1 MSRRGIS
8 SPKEHMSQDSRPIQ
22 DAERLPTLIQGG
34 MGVAVSGWRL
44 ARAVAL
50 AGQMGV
56 VSGTALDAV
65 LARRLQLGDADG
77 AMRRALSRHPW
88 PDMAERVLR
97 RWWRSPEQAAERPF
111 SPTPMP
117 EIPLSPD
124 QTDLLVTAAFCEV
137 SLAREGHQGPIGI
150 NLLEKIQLPTLPLL
164 LGAML
169 AGVTAVLMGGGIPL
183 AIPGIL
189 DGLSRGDA
197 VEIRVDVA
205 GAGPD
210 QLPYQRLDPR
220 ALAQG
225 PLPPLSR
232 PLFFAI
238 VSTDAAARALL
249 RRASG
254 RIDGFVVE
262 HHTAGGHNAPPR
274 RDRSAEGMGE
284 TTYGPK
290 DEADLAVFRGLDRPF
305 WLAGGISSPEAV
317 QDALAAGAHG
327 VQVGTAFTAC
337 RESGFAPAIK
347 AALNAHALAGD
358 LQVCTDFRASPT
370 GYPFKISNLP
380 EGAAGYDDIEARA
393 RVCDL
398 GYLRTVY
405 LRDDGTPGYRCPAGP
420 FSTFL
425 AAGGAPDEIPGRRCL
440 CNGLLA
446 AIGLGQKRG
455 AGGGEV
461 PIVTLGDDWSALAA
475 LARQHGGDY
484 GASDVIAYLLSC

>member
-1 MSRRGIS
+1 
-8 SPKEHMSQDSRPIQ
+8 
-22 DAERLPTLIQGG
+22 

-44 ARAVAL
+44 ARAVAQ

-56 VSGTALDAV
+56 VSGTALDVV

-88 PDMAERVLR
+88 PEMAERVLR
-97 RWWRSPEQAAERPF
+97 RWWRSPQEAADRPF

-150 NLLEKIQLPTLPLL
+150 NLLEKIQLPTLPVL

-189 DGLSRGDA
+189 DGLSRGEA
-197 VEIRVDVA
+197 VELRVDAA
-205 GAGPD
+205 GAGPEQ
-210 QLPYQRLDPR
+210 QLYQRLDPG
-220 ALAQG
+220 ALAEG
-225 PLPPLSR
+225 ALPPLTR
-232 PLFFAI
+232 PLFLAI

-254 RIDGFVVE
+254 RIDGFIVE
-262 HHTAGGHNAPPR
+262 HHSAGGHNAPPR
-274 RDRSAEGMGE
+274 RDRTAEGMGE

-290 DEADLAVFRGLDRPF
+290 DEADLEVLRGLDQPF
-305 WLAGGISSPEAV
+305 WLAGGISSPAAV
-317 QDALAAGAHG
+317 RDALAAGAHG

-337 RESGFAPAIK
+337 RESGFVPEIK
-347 AALNAHALAGD
+347 AALSAHALAGD
-358 LQVCTDFRASPT
+358 LKVYTDFRASPT

-380 EGAAGYDDIEARA
+380 EGAAGYADIEGRP

-420 FSTFL
+420 VNAFL
-425 AAGGAPDEIPGRRCL
+425 AAGGAPEEIPGRRCL

-446 AIGLGQKRG
+446 AIGLGQRRG
-455 AGGGEV
+455 TGRSEV
-461 PIVTLGDDWSALAA
+461 PIVSLGDDWSALAA
-475 LARQHGGDY
+475 LARRHGPDY
-484 GASDVIAYLLSC
+484 GASDVVAYLLSAWTERSGRLFPSMALSAGLQPR

>member
-1 MSRRGIS
+1 MSHNRL
-8 SPKEHMSQDSRPIQ
+8 PIQ
-22 DAERLPTLIQGG
+22 EAADLPALIQGG

-44 ARAVAL
+44 ARAVAQ

-65 LARRLQLGDADG
+65 LSRRLQSGDADG
-77 AMRRALSRHPW
+77 AMRRALTRHPW
-88 PDMAERVLR
+88 PEMAERVLR
-97 RWWRSPEQAAERPF
+97 RWWRSQKDAGDRPF
-111 SPTPMP
+111 SPAPMP

-137 SLAREGHQGPIGI
+137 SLAREGHDGPIGI

-183 AIPGIL
+183 SIPGIL
-189 DGLSRGDA
+189 DGLSRGEA
-197 VEIRVDVA
+197 VELRVDVA
-205 GAGPD
+205 GAG
-210 QLPYQRLDPR
+210 QGQQWYQRLDPA

-225 PLPPLSR
+225 PLPPLER
-232 PLFFAI
+232 PIFLAI

-254 RIDGFVVE
+254 DIDGFIVE

-274 RDRSAEGMGE
+274 RAKSVEGMGE
-284 TTYGPK
+284 PTYGPK
-290 DEADLAVFRGLDRPF
+290 DEADMEVLRGLGRPF
-305 WLAGGISSPEAV
+305 WLAGGISSPGAV
-317 QDALAAGAHG
+317 RDALAAGAHG
-327 VQVGTAFTAC
+327 VQVGTAFTGC
-337 RESGFAPAIK
+337 RESGFTGEIK
-347 AALNAHALAGD
+347 AALNAHAVAGD

-380 EGAAGYDDIEARA
+380 EGVAGYADIEGRQ

-420 FSTFL
+420 VNAFL
-425 AAGGAPDEIPGRRCL
+425 AAGGAPEDIPGRRCL

-446 AIGLGQKRG
+446 AIGLGQQRG
-455 AGGGEV
+455 ANSRELS
-461 PIVTLGDDWSALAA
+461 IVTLGDDWSALAA
-475 LARQHGGDY
+475 LAEIHGPDY
-484 GASDVIAYLLSC
+484 GASDVIAYLLSA